1 MRLAS
6 LAVIVLTALAPATAA
21 ADGVYITESFGGT
34 DVKDEL
40 SAHLSNAMRIRLA
53 GGVRRKNVAFELW
66 MGIGVNTGSHHHDAA
81 KPLPP
86 NYEITTPD
94 GDYHGGGY
102 QGDAYD
108 DGSTG
113 LVTYGV
119 DVKYLQPL
127 SPNLE
132 AYVRGGLSRG
142 IAYGVD
148 GDAAGRGLGIGAGVQ
163 LKGKVPALGF
173 LFWPLFFTGWGPK
186 ITAAVFADT
195 SYEFYRLHGASR
207 STDAQ
212 LSHLTVGFA
221 VGNDF

>member
-1 MRLAS
+1 MRLAT
-6 LAVIVLTALAPATAA
+6 LAAIVVTALAPATAA

-40 SAHLSNAMRIRLA
+40 SAHVSSAFRVRVA
-53 GGVRRKNVAFELW
+53 GGVRRKNLAFELW
-66 MGIGVNTGSHHHDAA
+66 MGIGVPTGAHHHDAS
-81 KPLPP
+81 KPQPP
-86 NYEITTPD
+86 NYDITTPD

-102 QGDAYD
+102 QGDAYHQRP
-108 DGSTG
+108 G

-142 IAYGVD
+142 VAYGVD

-163 LKGKVPALGF
+163 LKGNVPALGF

-186 ITAAVFADT
+186 LTAAVFADT
-195 SYEFYRLHGASR
+195 SYEFYRLHGARR

-212 LSHLTVGFA
+212 LSHLTFGFA